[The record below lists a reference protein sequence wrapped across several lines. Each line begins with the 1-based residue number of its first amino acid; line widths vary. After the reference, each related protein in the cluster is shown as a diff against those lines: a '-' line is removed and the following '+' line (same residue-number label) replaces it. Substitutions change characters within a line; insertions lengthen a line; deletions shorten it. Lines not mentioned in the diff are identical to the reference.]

1 MIQLLLADAQEIL
14 DVRFIPVIQ
23 HLTPVDIA
31 KSDHT
36 IPRVQ
41 ITSPHLSHTTSY
53 RASTLHVPEHS
64 GHLILAI
71 FPTGDRID

>member
-1 MIQLLLADAQEIL
+1 MIQLLLADAQEIFNIL
-14 DVRFIPVIQ
+14 FVPVIQ

-36 IPRVQ
+36 NPLVQ
-41 ITSPHLSHTTSY
+41 ITSPHLSHTTSH
-53 RASTLHVPEHS
+53 RASTLHMPEHS

-71 FPTGDRID
+71 FPTGERID